1 MVAISKIFQNQFN
14 RVLNVDEIDK
24 LQVGSFVEW
33 DSLTHFSFLV
43 LIEETFNIQF
53 SVEEM
58 SELKSLTAIID
69 ALKSK
74 GIDVK
79 I

>member
-1 MVAISKIFQNQFN
+1 MVTISKIFQKQFN

-24 LQVGSFVEW
+24 LQIGSFVEW

-43 LIEETFNIQF
+43 LIEEAYKIQF

-58 SELKSLTAIID
+58 SELKSLSAIID
-69 ALKSK
+69 ALRSK
-74 GIDVK
+74 GTDVE